1 MIEPTQLKKIVTIPE
16 NTWIVIGFFIAH
28 GESVKWVKVG
38 SEESTLVA
46 KHIIGVT

>member
-1 MIEPTQLKKIVTIPE
+1 MHDWTKAIEE
-16 NTWIVIGFFIAH
+16 NSHYSRKHLRVFFIAH